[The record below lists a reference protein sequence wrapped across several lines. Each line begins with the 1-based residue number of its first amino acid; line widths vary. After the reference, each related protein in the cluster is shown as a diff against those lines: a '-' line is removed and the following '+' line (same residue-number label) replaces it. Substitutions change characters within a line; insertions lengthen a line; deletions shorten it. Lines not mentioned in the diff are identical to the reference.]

1 LVKSCSDLWA
11 IHQRKCK
18 EWQKGG
24 FSSRSASNEI
34 TTRGYMVLTSAECT
48 TIMTAV
54 LMVTSGLGSSFD
66 WMVWLGIDGFG
77 LVFVELCDHFVPLCA
92 FVIILCDIL

>member
-1 LVKSCSDLWA
+1 VISGPYTKGSAKNGKKVVSLVARLAMKSLLVG
-11 IHQRKCK
+11 I
-18 EWQKGG
+18 
-24 FSSRSASNEI
+24 
-34 TTRGYMVLTSAECT
+34 LTSAECT